1 MNAASPRHRLDAAIA
16 IDRGELR
23 LSLRLRIEDSCF
35 ALVRDCQG
43 PRARP
48 VVQSIGNDGALVWF
62 GQVRVPDGLL
72 SAAPIL
78 PRGER
83 IDPERGWQRTLSLG
97 RRLTETAIARAAAL
111 EVERVPVLRVLA
123 GVQVVPVAAV
133 AATHDARTDSHGIGL
148 VEPVIAAWAW
158 AELPAP
164 STIARAVLPDPLPR
178 GIMSTVD
185 HLLPVEL
192 RRLRSRSP

>member
-1 MNAASPRHRLDAAIA
+1 MNAPSPRRRLDATIA

-23 LSLRLRIEDSCF
+23 LSLQLRIDTACF
-35 ALVRDCQG
+35 ALVRDRQG

-48 VVQSIGNDGALVWF
+48 IVQSIGNDGALVWF

-97 RRLTETAIARAAAL
+97 RRFTETAIARAAAL
-111 EVERVPVLRVLA
+111 EVERVPVSRVLA
-123 GVQVVPVAAV
+123 GVQVVPVGAV
-133 AATHDARTDSHGIGL
+133 AATHDARTDSYGIGL

-164 STIARAVLPDPLPR
+164 SSIARAVLTDPPPP

-185 HLLPVEL
+185 HVLPAEL
-192 RRLRSRSP
+192 RRLRRSTP